1 MYVRTMPYLLTQRE
15 GIVYMK
21 RWVYIY
27 IEIRFS
33 CAYWLLSVICLLDS
47 HLSKCCVSHRQQIS
61 RLSNRMIAPITC
73 HQENSSITTLRAS
86 FPTMSLFFLTFHLL
100 LVDSCSTASQAMLG
114 AKVLVLV
121 CGVIAW
127 CGPNLLYL
135 NSNLLS
141 QVLSPYHLKIPLSHS
156 ICGLLAPSSE
166 YCGPFIYGSTA
177 LHPWVSFWQLC
188 RIRIYSVSN
197 NSSPTSIVQSSP

>member
-1 MYVRTMPYLLTQRE
+1 MQFLLSKIKFSRFAQRSSLKEFVLGTRIQDIRIE
-15 GIVYMK
+15 G
-21 RWVYIY
+21 IY

-47 HLSKCCVSHRQQIS
+47 QLSKCCVSHRQQIS
-61 RLSNRMIAPITC
+61 SLSNRMIAPITC

-121 CGVIAW
+121 CGVIA
-127 CGPNLLYL
+127 
-135 NSNLLS
+135 
-141 QVLSPYHLKIPLSHS
+141 
-156 ICGLLAPSSE
+156 
-166 YCGPFIYGSTA
+166 
-177 LHPWVSFWQLC
+177 
-188 RIRIYSVSN
+188 
-197 NSSPTSIVQSSP
+197 

>member
-1 MYVRTMPYLLTQRE
+1 MYGMNIMYVCVMHVHTLSNP
-15 GIVYMK
+15 
-21 RWVYIY
+21 IY

-47 HLSKCCVSHRQQIS
+47 QLSKCCVSHRQQIS
-61 RLSNRMIAPITC
+61 SLSNRMIAPITC

-86 FPTMSLFFLTFHLL
+86 FPTMPLFFLTFHLL

-135 NSNLLS
+135 NSNLCYFRPFLK
-141 QVLSPYHLKIPLSHS
+141 VLQDP
-156 ICGLLAPSSE
+156 LLAP
-166 YCGPFIYGSTA
+166 
-177 LHPWVSFWQLC
+177 L
-188 RIRIYSVSN
+188 
-197 NSSPTSIVQSSP
+197 

>member
-1 MYVRTMPYLLTQRE
+1 VLRFSSSTNFESIEPDDCSHY
-15 GIVYMK
+15 
-21 RWVYIY
+21 VYIY

-47 HLSKCCVSHRQQIS
+47 QLSKCCVSHRQQIS
-61 RLSNRMIAPITC
+61 SLSNRIIALITC

-86 FPTMSLFFLTFHLL
+86 FPTMSLFFLTFPLL

-135 NSNLLS
+135 NSNLCYFRPFLE
-141 QVLSPYHLKIPLSHS
+141 VLQDP
-156 ICGLLAPSSE
+156 LLAP
-166 YCGPFIYGSTA
+166 
-177 LHPWVSFWQLC
+177 L
-188 RIRIYSVSN
+188 
-197 NSSPTSIVQSSP
+197 